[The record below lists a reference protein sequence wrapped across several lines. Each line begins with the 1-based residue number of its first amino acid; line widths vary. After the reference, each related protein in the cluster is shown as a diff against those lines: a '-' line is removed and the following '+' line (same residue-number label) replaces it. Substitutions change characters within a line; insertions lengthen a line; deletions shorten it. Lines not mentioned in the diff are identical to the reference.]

1 MSNSKNSTHTEQM
14 INMTTEQQQ
23 PTKILLR
30 GPLLSMSGYG
40 THARQ
45 FARYLQLLEEKAAP
59 GSLKIVFEIL
69 PWGMTHFM
77 LNPALENGLIGYI
90 LDKAAKSKVGT
101 GEYQFFDYTF
111 QVQLPDEW
119 NVFLGNYNV
128 GITAGVETT
137 KCNPAWIDCLNRMD
151 MVIVPS
157 EFTKTCFTN
166 TGTVTTRVEVVPEA
180 YPESFNDILGS
191 SATRTTTLSSLDEQ
205 LADTH
210 TNFLFVGQFTGNNV
224 DNDRKNIP
232 FTIKWLAECLAGK
245 EGTGVVLKV
254 NSGAATELDKQSVRK
269 IVSDILREVRKSD
282 QVWPKF
288 TLVHG
293 HLTDEEMVGLYTH
306 PKVKAMVSL
315 THGEGYGLPLLEQA
329 VCGKP
334 IIATNWSGH
343 TEFLNK
349 GKWLPV
355 EHRLGTIHQTRVDNK
370 IFMPDAQWA
379 FPSEQ
384 AFKKRVLK
392 FLESPEMPTR
402 WAGELAAK
410 LCGEYSLSS
419 CHTTLSSV
427 LPDGPCKL
435 S

>member
-1 MSNSKNSTHTEQM
+1 
-14 INMTTEQQQ
+14 MTTK
-23 PTKILLR
+23 TSILLR
-30 GPLLSMSGYG
+30 GPLLSISGYG

-45 FARYLQLLEEKAAP
+45 FAKYLRELDENSAP
-59 GSLKIVFEIL
+59 GSLKIVFEVL

-77 LNPALENGLIGYI
+77 LNPAMEDGLIGYI
-90 LDKAAKSKVGT
+90 LEKAAKSKVGT

-128 GITAGVETT
+128 GITAGVETN
-137 KCNPAWIDCLNRMD
+137 KCNPSWVDCINRMD

-157 EFTKTCFTN
+157 EFTKTCFMD
-166 TGTVTTRVEVVPEA
+166 TGRITTKVEVLPEHF
-180 YPESFNDILGS
+180 PETYLLDNAGQGS
-191 SATRTTTLSSLDEQ
+191 SAKDRLDLQ

-232 FTIKWLAECLAGK
+232 FTIKWLSECLANR
-245 EGTGVVLKV
+245 EGTGVVLKL
-254 NSGAATELDKQSVRK
+254 NSGASTELDKQNVKK
-269 IVSDILREVRKSD
+269 IVTDILREVRPPN
-282 QVWPKF
+282 QIWPKF

-293 HLTDEEMVGLYTH
+293 HLTDAEMLDLYKH

-334 IIATNWSGH
+334 VIATNWSGH
-343 TEFLNK
+343 TEFLNR

-355 EHRLGTIHQTRVDNK
+355 EYRLANIHDTRVDNK
-370 IFMPDAQWA
+370 IFMPGAQWA
-379 FPSEQ
+379 FPSEL

-392 FLESPEMPTR
+392 FLESSELPTT
-402 WAGELAAK
+402 WAKELAEK
-410 LCGEYSLSS
+410 LTMEYSPES
-419 CHTTLSSV
+419 CRQ
-427 LPDGPCKL
+427 KL
-435 S
+435 TNILCETPFKTVIGQ

>member
-1 MSNSKNSTHTEQM
+1 MTSTTPE
-14 INMTTEQQQ
+14 

-45 FARYLQLLEEKAAP
+45 FARYLQKLEETSTP
-59 GSLKIVFEIL
+59 GYLKIVFEIL

-77 LNPALENGLIGYI
+77 LDPSLEDGLIGYI

-101 GEYQFFDYTF
+101 GEYQFFDYTL

-119 NVFLGNYNV
+119 NVFLGNYNI
-128 GITAGVETT
+128 GITAGVETDR
-137 KCNPAWIDCLNRMD
+137 CNPAWIDCINRMD

-157 EFTKTCFTN
+157 EFTKQTFLN
-166 TGTVTTRVEVVPEA
+166 TGGITANIAVVPES
-180 YPESFNDILGS
+180 YPESFFKSTNNTS
-191 SATRTTTLSSLDEQ
+191 QMKAVLDSQ
-205 LADTH
+205 LFDTH

-232 FTIKWLAECLAGK
+232 YTIKWLNECLAGK
-245 EGTGVVLKV
+245 EGVGVVLKL
-254 NSGAATELDKQSVRK
+254 NAGAATQLDKRNVKK
-269 IVSDILREVRKSD
+269 IVTDILKEVRTPG

-293 HLTDEEMVGLYTH
+293 HLTDKEMVGLYTH
-306 PKVKAMVSL
+306 DKIKAMVSL

-355 EHRLGTIHQTRVDNK
+355 EYRMGQIHASRVDNK
-370 IFMPDAQWA
+370 IFMPEAQWA
-379 FPSEQ
+379 VPSEH

-392 FLESPEMPTR
+392 FLESPELPTR
-402 WAGELAAK
+402 WADDLAKVVWSDYSEMACHEK
-410 LCGEYSLSS
+410 LARVVPEQL
-419 CHTTLSSV
+419 
-427 LPDGPCKL
+427 KL
-435 S
+435 

>member
-1 MSNSKNSTHTEQM
+1 MLD
-14 INMTTEQQQ
+14 
-23 PTKILLR
+23 PT
-30 GPLLSMSGYG
+30 
-40 THARQ
+40 
-45 FARYLQLLEEKAAP
+45 LED
-59 GSLKIVFEIL
+59 
-69 PWGMTHFM
+69 
-77 LNPALENGLIGYI
+77 GLIGYI
-90 LDKAAKSKVGT
+90 LDKAAKTKVGT
-101 GEYQFFDYTF
+101 GEHQFFDYTL

-119 NVFLGNYNV
+119 SVFLGNYNI

-137 KCNPAWIDCLNRMD
+137 KCNPAWVECINRMD
-151 MVIVPS
+151 LVIVPS

-166 TGTVTTRVEVVPEA
+166 TGTVTTKVEVVPEH
-180 YPESFNDILGS
+180 YPDSFWYPANTPARGRFDK
-191 SATRTTTLSSLDEQ
+191 Q

-232 FTIKWLAECLAGK
+232 FMIKWLSECLADK
-245 EGTGVVLKV
+245 EGVGVVLKL
-254 NSGAATELDKQSVRK
+254 NSGAATELDKQQVKR
-269 IVSDILREVRKSD
+269 IVGDILREVRPAG

-293 HLTDEEMVGLYTH
+293 HLNDQEMIELYTH
-306 PKVKAMVSL
+306 EKIKAMVSL

-329 VCGKP
+329 VCAKP

-343 TEFLNK
+343 TEFLGK

-379 FPSEQ
+379 FPLEQ

-392 FLESPEMPTR
+392 FLESPELPTQ
-402 WAGELAAK
+402 WASDLAKKLIEEYSSESCFAK
-410 LCGEYSLSS
+410 LSA
-419 CHTTLSSV
+419 V
-427 LPDGPCKL
+427 LPEQLKL
-435 S
+435 SIKSHKYSP

>member
-1 MSNSKNSTHTEQM
+1 MSTTTATE
-14 INMTTEQQQ
+14 

-45 FARYLQLLEEKAAP
+45 FARYLQKLEETAAP

-77 LNPALENGLIGYI
+77 LNPALEDGLIGYI
-90 LDKAAKSKVGT
+90 LDKSAKSQIGA

-119 NVFLGNYNV
+119 NVFLGNYNIGV
-128 GITAGVETT
+128 TAGVETDR
-137 KCNPAWIDCLNRMD
+137 CNPAWVDCVNRMD
-151 MVIVPS
+151 LVIVPS
-157 EFTKTCFTN
+157 EFTKQCFLN
-166 TGTVTTRVEVVPEA
+166 TGAVTTAIEVVPEY
-180 YPESFNDILGS
+180 YPESYAGQDVS
-191 SATRTTTLSSLDEQ
+191 DVESQARSRLDVQ

-232 FTIKWLAECLAGK
+232 FTIKWLNECLAGK
-245 EGTGVVLKV
+245 EGVGVVLKL
-254 NSGAATELDKQSVRK
+254 NAGAATQLDKKNVRK
-269 IVSDILREVRKSD
+269 IVSDILREVRQPG

-293 HLTDEEMVGLYTH
+293 HLTDQEMIALYTH
-306 PKVKAMVSL
+306 DKIKAMVSL

-343 TEFLNK
+343 TEFLNR

-355 EHRLGTIHQTRVDNK
+355 EYKVATIHPSRVDNK
-370 IFMPDAQWA
+370 IFMPTAQWA

-392 FLESPEMPTR
+392 FLESPELPAR
-402 WAGELAAK
+402 WASDLASVVFK
-410 LCGEYSLSS
+410 EYSVTS
-419 CHTTLSSV
+419 CHARLSEAI
-427 LPDGPCKL
+427 PAGPCKL
-435 S
+435 

>member
-1 MSNSKNSTHTEQM
+1 
-14 INMTTEQQQ
+14 MTTAQQQ
-23 PTKILLR
+23 QTSILLR
-30 GPLLSMSGYG
+30 GPLLSVSGYG

-45 FARYLQLLEEKAAP
+45 FARYLQRLEEQAPP
-59 GSLKIVFEIL
+59 GSLKVVFEIL

-77 LNPALENGLIGYI
+77 LNPALEDGLIGYI
-90 LDKAAKSKVGT
+90 LDKAAKSKVGS
-101 GEYQFFDYTF
+101 GEHQFFDYTF

-119 NVFLGNYNV
+119 NVFLGGFNV

-137 KCNPAWIDCLNRMD
+137 KCNPGWIDCINRMD
-151 MVIVPS
+151 LVIVPS

-166 TGTVTTRVEVVPEA
+166 TGTVTTKVEVLPEY
-180 YPESFNDILGS
+180 YPESFDALLTSPTPLPAI
-191 SATRTTTLSSLDEQ
+191 DEQ
-205 LADTH
+205 LENTH

-232 FTIKWLAECLAGK
+232 FMIKWLSECLAGK
-245 EGTGVVLKV
+245 EGVGVILKL
-254 NSGAATELDKQSVRK
+254 NSGASTELDKHQVRK
-269 IVSDILREVRKSD
+269 IVHDILREVRPAE

-293 HLTDEEMVGLYTH
+293 HLNDAEMVSLYTH

-343 TEFLNK
+343 VEFLNK

-355 EHRLGTIHQTRVDNK
+355 EQKLGSIHQSRVDNK

-384 AFKKRVLK
+384 AFKRRVLK
-392 FLESPEMPTR
+392 FLESPELPES
-402 WAGELAAK
+402 WAKDLGSTLKA
-410 LCGEYSLSS
+410 
-419 CHTTLSSV
+419 CHSMDAVHQTLSGI
-427 LPDGPCKL
+427 LPEGLCL
-435 S
+435 SKSE